1 MWVNQQMEVQKSQAD
16 SSNSENKGSVL
27 GSDGSVSPSD
37 PSPHAVPTGGGAA
50 LHSERLRLC
59 VG

>member
-27 GSDGSVSPSD
+27 GSDGSVSPVT
-37 PSPHAVPTGGGAA
+37 HH
-50 LHSERLRLC
+50 LMQFLREEVLLSI
-59 VG
+59 